1 MPQYYCEKC
10 KKTMNEKQFYTSNNR
25 EKYPNDGKINLCKQ
39 CATMHIDNWDPSTYL
54 WLLEEL
60 DIPYIPDTWAD
71 ILTRAVSSGKK
82 MTGLT
87 VVGKYISSMKLNM
100 WKDYRWKD
108 SAFLQEKKKRQVE
121 QTMLQSG
128 YDRQQIDK
136 ALETG
141 IIELPERPV
150 LPEEVAEEK
159 TLGQE
164 VEAQMISDLTE
175 EDKIYLCTQWGKTYR
190 PDEWVRLEEL
200 YQQMLASY
208 DIQSAGDLNTLKLA
222 CKASL
227 KANQLLDVN
236 DVEGAQ
242 KAVKMYESMMKAGK
256 WTAAQTQT
264 EDDEFIDSIGEI
276 INICEKDG
284 YIERYYSPTPNDH
297 IDRLIQDLR
306 HYTMDLVQSET
317 GLEVMVERA
326 QAQLEAEEKRLAAAK
341 AKGEDA
347 EGDELF
353 NYDGDALEA
362 ADFTEFDEFLQKE
375 AEG

>member
-1 MPQYYCEKC
+1 
-10 KKTMNEKQFYTSNNR
+10 
-25 EKYPNDGKINLCKQ
+25 
-39 CATMHIDNWDPSTYL
+39 MHIDNWDPSTYL

-60 DIPYIPDTWAD
+60 DVPYIPDTWAD
-71 ILTRAVSSGKK
+71 ILTKAVSSNKK

-87 VVGKYISSMKLNM
+87 VIGRYLSSMKLSM
-100 WKDYRWKD
+100 WKDYRWRD
-108 SAFLQEKKKRQVE
+108 SEFLQEKKKKQVE

-141 IIELPERPV
+141 IKDLPERPPT
-150 LPEEVAEEK
+150 PEDAEEEK

-227 KANQLLDVN
+227 KANQLMDVN
-236 DVEGAQ
+236 DIEGAQ
-242 KAVKMYESMMKAGK
+242 KAVKMYESLMKAGK

-264 EDDEFIDSIGEI
+264 EDNEFIDSIGEI

-284 YIERYYSPTPNDH
+284 YIERYYSPNPNDH

-317 GLEVMVERA
+317 GLDIMVERA

-341 AKGEDA
+341 NKGENA
-347 EGDELF
+347 EEEQLF
-353 NYDGDALEA
+353 NYDGDALET
-362 ADFTEFDEFLQKE
+362 ADFIEFDEFLQKE
-375 AEG
+375 GK